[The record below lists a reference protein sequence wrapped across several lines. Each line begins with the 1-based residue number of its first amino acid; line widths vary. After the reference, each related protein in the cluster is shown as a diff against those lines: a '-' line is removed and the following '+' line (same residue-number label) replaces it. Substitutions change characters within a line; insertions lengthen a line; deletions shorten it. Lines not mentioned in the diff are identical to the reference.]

1 MTRHDPGV
9 TIRQL
14 LDHARGLLEIAQGRE
29 RSHLDTDR
37 TFQWAVLRG
46 LEVLGEAARRLPSD
60 FHTRYPA
67 IPWQN
72 LIGMRN
78 RLIHAYEN
86 VNMDIVWSVIRDRL
100 PAIVL
105 ELEGILPDW
114 PLPED

>member
-14 LDHARGLLEIAQGRE
+14 LDHAQGLLEIAQGRE

-78 RLIHAYEN
+78 RLIHAYTVLHSISNEMLSN
-86 VNMDIVWSVIRDRL
+86 LTPSRLRGATRDSQRRT
-100 PAIVL
+100 PS
-105 ELEGILPDW
+105 P
-114 PLPED
+114 